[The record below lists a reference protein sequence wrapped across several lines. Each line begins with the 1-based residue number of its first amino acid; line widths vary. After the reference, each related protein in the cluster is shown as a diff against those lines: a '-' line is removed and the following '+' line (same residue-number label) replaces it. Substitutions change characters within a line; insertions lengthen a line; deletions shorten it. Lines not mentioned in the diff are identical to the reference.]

1 MLPNNI
7 KSVKILNFALIGAI
21 TLSGCSNS
29 YSTSELTVTERCYDG
44 VVYIKEKTGQ
54 SNLTVKFNSDSTVST
69 NLSNGLSCLK
79 N

>member
-7 KSVKILNFALIGAI
+7 NSVKILNFALIGAI

-29 YSTSELTVTERCYDG
+29 YPTSEITVTERCYDG

-54 SNLTVKFNSDSTVST
+54 SNLSVKFNSDSTVST
-69 NLSNGLSCLK
+69 KLSNGISCLK

>member
-7 KSVKILNFALIGAI
+7 NSDKILNFALIGVIA
-21 TLSGCSNS
+21 LSGCSNS
-29 YSTSELTVTERCYDG
+29 YSTSEVIVKERCYDG

-54 SNLTVKFNSDSTVST
+54 SNLSVKFNSDSTVST
-69 NLSNGLSCLK
+69 KLSNGISCLK